1 MRRGVCLCTDT
12 MPVCYANF
20 RDGLQK
26 LHEHNLDMNWL
37 EQRNELL
44 FKSAALLG
52 RLVAL
57 QTCTTRWPLI
67 GDVVGTIGHF
77 KLTGWR

>member
-37 EQRNELL
+37 EQCNELL
-44 FKSAALLG
+44 SKRSTTW
-52 RLVAL
+52 
-57 QTCTTRWPLI
+57 QTGGVTDMHHPLA
-67 GDVVGTIGHF
+67 TH
-77 KLTGWR
+77 R